1 MQIYRGVCPVK
12 SIPYNTTDDVC
23 EGALE
28 VAKGKGFVEEGDVI
42 VMTAGIPSPNNKKPQ
57 EGMSNMMRIAIVD

>member
-1 MQIYRGVCPVK
+1 MLNSKVY
-12 SIPYNTTDDVC
+12 Y
-23 EGALE
+23 A
-28 VAKGKGFVEEGDVI
+28 EEGDVI